1 MTKEERSAFCSAD
14 KGNPYPPCWN
24 PNHKCEDCKRE
35 YEIRKRRREY
45 FNELL
50 NITHKRLNPESE
62 EPSPTENYFS

>member
-24 PNHKCEDCKRE
+24 PNHKCEDCKKE

-45 FNELL
+45 FNKLL
-50 NITHKRLNPESE
+50 DITQKRLNPKSE